1 MSLACSP
8 PAEGMNALNYTEKKS
23 NNEAEKK
30 NKSNNL
36 RALSRLTGKQI
47 IENNKNPTDV
57 IMQNRNSRVGNETG
71 RTQLTIK

>member
-1 MSLACSP
+1 MSLPGSP

-30 NKSNNL
+30 KKPNNL

-47 IENNKNPTDV
+47 IENNKRKD
-57 IMQNRNSRVGNETG
+57 
-71 RTQLTIK
+71 KK